1 VASHAQAPG
10 RRQIGATPPLLGQ
23 ARPKYDKQVASFER
37 WLLGDGRQWV
47 CSQATGDVLEVA
59 IGTGR
64 NLPFYPGGIRL
75 TGTDFSPAMLE
86 LARRQADQLG
96 RRVDLRLGDAQALE
110 LPDASFDTVVCT
122 LSLCAIPDERRAV
135 AEMKRV
141 LRPGGRLLLL
151 DHVAGLPRW
160 LRAIQWLL
168 ELVTRPT
175 TGDHQL
181 RHPLLQV
188 RAEGLE
194 FERREQSKLGM
205 VERLA
210 ARKPSEEVGG
220 PRTALP

>member
-1 VASHAQAPG
+1 
-10 RRQIGATPPLLGQ
+10 
-23 ARPKYDKQVASFER
+23 
-37 WLLGDGRQWV
+37 
-47 CSQATGDVLEVA
+47 
-59 IGTGR
+59 
-64 NLPFYPGGIRL
+64 
-75 TGTDFSPAMLE
+75 
-86 LARRQADQLG
+86 
-96 RRVDLRLGDAQALE
+96 
-110 LPDASFDTVVCT
+110 VVCT

-160 LRAIQWLL
+160 LRAIQRLL
-168 ELVTRPT
+168 ELVTRPA

-194 FERREQSKLGM
+194 VERRERSKLGM

-220 PRTALP
+220 SRAAVP

>member
-1 VASHAQAPG
+1 MG
-10 RRQIGATPPLLGQ
+10 R
-23 ARPKYDKQVASFER
+23 
-37 WLLGDGRQWV
+37 
-47 CSQATGDVLEVA
+47 SQATGDVLEVA

-64 NLPFYPGGIRL
+64 NLPFYPEGIRL

-160 LRAIQWLL
+160 LRAIQRLL
-168 ELVTRPT
+168 ELVMRQT
-175 TGDHQL
+175 TGEHQL
-181 RHPLLQV
+181 RHPLQV
-188 RAEGLE
+188 WAEGLE
-194 FERREQSKLGM
+194 VERRERSKLGM

-210 ARKPSEEVGG
+210 ARKPPEGG
-220 PRTALP
+220 GEPRAALP